1 MKMQWAGHSMSVQN
15 SLMMNRWTGFIMN
28 VDIRSTFKNVW
39 RERSMT
45 YQRINTMT
53 RLNSGNFR
61 IFQPCEWNLNLNSS
75 DCRASKIIYNDIK
88 LEPISW
94 ELNLKNPVL
103 NTCVGVS
110 VGGHPRA
117 NFSHTAKDAQN
128 NSTSV
133 DPNLMTVGY
142 IGLKITGV
150 KIAWVDVKSNKY
162 P

>member
-1 MKMQWAGHSMSVQN
+1 MFGWGGWLFRLHHQPVAYRGTCLITYEQIGFPPIY
-15 SLMMNRWTGFIMN
+15 NRGKPSSSFIG
-28 VDIRSTFKNVW
+28 
-39 RERSMT
+39 
-45 YQRINTMT
+45 

-61 IFQPCEWNLNLNSS
+61 IFEPCEWNLNLNSS